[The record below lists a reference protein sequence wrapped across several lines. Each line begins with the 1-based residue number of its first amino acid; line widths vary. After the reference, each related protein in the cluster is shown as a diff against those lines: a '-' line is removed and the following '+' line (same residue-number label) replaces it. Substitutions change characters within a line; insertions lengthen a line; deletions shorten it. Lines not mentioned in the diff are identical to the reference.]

1 MAARHTQSRR
11 RSSAPGKP
19 APRQR
24 GQSNLAGP
32 EHAARASAQ
41 VDAAVSAVDAW
52 YESGEPSGEIDLTDS
67 CMAAVEAAEARASE
81 LGATSTRST
90 HGGRVVV
97 KLALGSGG

>member
-1 MAARHTQSRR
+1 MARIFSPR
-11 RSSAPGKP
+11 RSP
-19 APRQR
+19 APRKARPLSQ
-24 GQSNLAGP
+24 AGVGDAA
-32 EHAARASAQ
+32 HQARADAECA
-41 VDAAVSAVDAW
+41 AAVAAVDRA
-52 YESGEPSGEIDLTDS
+52 YESDKVSAEIDLTDS